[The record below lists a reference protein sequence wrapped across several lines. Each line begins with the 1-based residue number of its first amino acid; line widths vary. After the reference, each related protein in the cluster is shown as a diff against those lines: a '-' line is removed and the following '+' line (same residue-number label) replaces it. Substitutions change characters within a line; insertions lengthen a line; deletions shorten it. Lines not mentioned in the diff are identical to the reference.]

1 MTLESQNVGGL
12 ALNIVINR
20 YKFPSLQ
27 MEETKRIRKNVH
39 IKALR
44 TTSPLKTSDKEKIV
58 DVIIEK

>member
-1 MTLESQNVGGL
+1 
-12 ALNIVINR
+12 
-20 YKFPSLQ
+20 